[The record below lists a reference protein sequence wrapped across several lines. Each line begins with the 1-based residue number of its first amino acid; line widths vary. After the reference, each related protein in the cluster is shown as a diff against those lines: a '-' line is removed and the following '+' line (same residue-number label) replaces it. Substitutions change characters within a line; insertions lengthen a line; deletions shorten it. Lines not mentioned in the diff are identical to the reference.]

1 MKLNFTSILHMKQLQ
16 HKVIKG
22 LILQRDFNV
31 VMLLS
36 RFYSWKVD
44 F

>member
-1 MKLNFTSILHMKQLQ
+1 MKQLQ

-22 LILQRDFNV
+22 LILQRDFNA